1 MAKAKAM
8 VRRDGGPEREIA
20 LPEGGDW
27 PIFIGSGADCAIA
40 LDSPEVAPRQA
51 RLDWLSN
58 HIFLT
63 AVATGPVSIDGKPL
77 SLGKETRVDS
87 NAFQLGPFEI
97 WIEY

>member
-1 MAKAKAM
+1 MSKAKAM
-8 VRRDGGPEREIA
+8 VREDGGPEREID

-40 LDSPEVAPRQA
+40 LDSSEIESRQA
-51 RLDWLSN
+51 RLDWLGN

-63 AVATGPVSIDGKPL
+63 AVAAGPVSIDGKPL
-77 SLGKETRVDS
+77 SLDDETRVDS
-87 NAFQLGPFEI
+87 TAFQIGPFEI